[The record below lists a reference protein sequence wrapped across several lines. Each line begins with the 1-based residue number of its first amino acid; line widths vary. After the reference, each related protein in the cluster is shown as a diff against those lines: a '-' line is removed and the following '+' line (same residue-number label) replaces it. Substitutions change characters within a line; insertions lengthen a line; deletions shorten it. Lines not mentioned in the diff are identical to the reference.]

1 MVRLHSIPLHGLRT
15 SRYRGDDAVCCP
27 SGRLGIAPN
36 IGSSVVK
43 LLCRPSPVFPR
54 FRANGSH
61 RSVNTQG
68 PQITLLWHVRLSGHS
83 CFLNSLENHRVNA
96 KKMMSFSLYPQR
108 LEAPALSVLR
118 EP

>member
-54 FRANGSH
+54 FPANGSH
-61 RSVNTQG
+61 RSIV
-68 PQITLLWHVRLSGHS
+68 PRRPFLWVSPSRILLANSQKEAVRCKRGEEGKYLG
-83 CFLNSLENHRVNA
+83 
-96 KKMMSFSLYPQR
+96 KM
-108 LEAPALSVLR
+108 EATEDVKVCICS
-118 EP
+118 